1 MHDYLSI
8 QPEVARAIERR
19 QAVVALESTIISH
32 GMPYPRNVETARAVE
47 AAVREAGAIPAT
59 IAVLDGRIRVGL
71 DDDDLHVL
79 ATDTSVMKLSRR
91 DLPVA
96 LAIGRHGATTVA
108 ATMICAKMA
117 GIKIFATGGIGGVHR
132 GAETSFDVSADLDEL
147 AHTSVAVVCAGAKS
161 ILDLPKTLEVLETR
175 GVPVIGYGTDH
186 FPAFHARSSGLP
198 LHVRCDDAAQV
209 AGILRAKWNLGLN
222 GGVVIANPIP
232 EADALDDALV
242 AEAVDAALADAQAK
256 GVAGKDVT
264 PFLLARLFEITQGRS
279 LEANI
284 ALVLNNARVAAH
296 IAVAYTE
303 ASRPPTMP
311 PKSTTRIA
319 AF

>member
-47 AAVREAGAIPAT
+47 AAVRAAGAIPAT

-303 ASRPPTMP
+303 ASRQPTMP